1 MGKVLLFLIVVSAP
15 AFTVAGMCPQP
26 ADLDFGFRHIDNIFL
41 VRVIQTTLIPS
52 SPNHVLTYQ
61 RSTFEV
67 LETFK
72 GTSRPYRYIWSEI
85 RMQDH
90 DTGQFYGSE
99 GASSV
104 MTGSLYLII
113 ANPGERLRYG
123 CGHTVRTYSSNI
135 DELRSLA
142 VYDD

>member
-1 MGKVLLFLIVVSAP
+1 MGKVLLFLIVALAP
-15 AFTVAGMCPQP
+15 AFAVACGCTQQP
-26 ADLDFGFRHIDNIFL
+26 GLDFSFRHIDNIFL
-41 VRVIQTTLIPS
+41 VRVIQTTLISSPS
-52 SPNHVLTYQ
+52 SSFNQ

-85 RMQDH
+85 LMRDH
-90 DTGQFYGSE
+90 ETGGSYGSS
-99 GASSV
+99 GASPV

-113 ANPGERLRYG
+113 ANPGERLVNT
-123 CGHTVRTYSSNI
+123 CGHTVRTFSSNI

-142 VYDD
+142 AKYDN